1 MTKEHKAK
9 ISGKNIKTAIIVSR
23 FNEFVTKNLLN
34 SAIECL
40 EHHGVSNDSIEIY
53 WVPGAFEIPKL
64 AQITA
69 NSGRFDGII
78 CLGAVIRGETPHFE
92 YISSETARGIGRV
105 AMQANIPVVFG
116 VLTTDTVEQALK
128 RAGDKLSNK
137 GWDSAVTM
145 MDMIEMYKIA
155 KM

>member
-9 ISGKNIKTAIIVSR
+9 ISGKNIKTALIVSR

-34 SAIECL
+34 GAIECL

-92 YISSETARGIGRV
+92 YISSEAARGIGRV

-137 GWDSAVTM
+137 GWDSAMTM
-145 MDMIEMYKIA
+145 MEMIEMHKIA